1 MIDTIAVDVAPG
13 ETRVALL
20 ADGRTV
26 EVFHH
31 RAGSESI
38 VGDLYLGR
46 VTRVAPG
53 LQAAFVDIGAER
65 PGFLNADDARPD
77 PEQPVAP
84 IGEYVHEGE
93 AVVVQVTRDAIGDKG
108 ARLTM
113 RPALAGHHLVYA
125 PGRGDI
131 AVSRR
136 IDDETER
143 KRLEALVGGFVQGD
157 EGFVVRTAAAGVAAD
172 EIVRDADELR
182 ALWAEIEKARGAA
195 AAPARLH
202 GDGDPLVRALR
213 DNAGADLKRVVI
225 SSEAALAE
233 AKRYCARFAPDLEA
247 RIEAYREAEPIFEH
261 FGVEAALDEALETRI
276 ALPSGGACTI
286 EETEALT
293 AIDVDTGGAGGGA
306 GDAQSNLLRAN
317 LEAAA
322 EIARQLRLRAIGG
335 LIVIDFARMT
345 RVAHQR
351 QLFEAFRDAL
361 GPDRAVNAPT
371 GFTRLGLLEMTRRR
385 RRPSLAEALC
395 EPRAGRR
402 RKTAL
407 SVALDIARAVVRE
420 AAPGPV
426 AVIAA
431 PEVAVALSSPESG
444 VLAALG
450 ETLGRPLEVREDAAC
465 AREAY
470 DMVSE

>member
-1 MIDTIAVDVAPG
+1 MIDTIVVNVAPG

-38 VGDLYLGR
+38 VGGLYLGR

-65 PGFLNADDARPD
+65 PGFLNADDARTDADAPA
-77 PEQPVAP
+77 AP

-93 AVVVQVTRDAIGDKG
+93 AVVVQVTRDAVGDKG

-113 RPALAGHHLVYA
+113 RPTLVGRHLVYA

-131 AVSRR
+131 DVSRR
-136 IDDETER
+136 IDDEAER
-143 KRLEALVGGFVQGD
+143 KRLEALVGGLAQGD
-157 EGFVVRTAAAGVAAD
+157 EGFVVRTAAAGVAA
-172 EIVRDADELR
+172 EQIARDADELR
-182 ALWAEIEKARGAA
+182 ALWGEVETQRRGA

-202 GDGDPLVRALR
+202 GDDDPLARALR
-213 DNAGADLKRVVI
+213 DNAGGGLRRVVI
-225 SSEAALAE
+225 DSATALAD
-233 AKRYCARFAPDLEA
+233 AKRYCARFAPDLAA
-247 RIEAYREAEPIFEH
+247 RIEAYREAEPIFER
-261 FGVEAALDEALETRI
+261 FAVEAALDEALEPRV
-276 ALPSGGACTI
+276 ALSSGGAVVI

-293 AIDVDTGGAGGGA
+293 AIDVDTGGAGGGG

-361 GPDRAVNAPT
+361 APDRAVNPPA
-371 GFTRLGLLEMTRRR
+371 GFTRLGLVEMTRRR
-385 RRPSLAEALC
+385 RRRALAEVLC
-395 EPRAGRR
+395 EPRDGRR

-407 SVALDIARAVVRE
+407 SVALDIARAVVCE
-420 AAPGPV
+420 AAAGPR

-431 PEVAVALSSPESG
+431 PEVAAALSSPETG
-444 VLAALG
+444 ALAALA
-450 ETLGRPLEVREDAAC
+450 ETLGRPLEVRADAAR

-470 DMVSE
+470 DIVGE